1 MRDRPFRSCHVC
13 HGMCHVCICSWCT
26 TDYNCAGIFER
37 TIAVRIAETEL
48 CYVCIRFCCM
58 PTMIVRD
65 SMTVVFPKVE
75 VPTITCVGFLKTMLD
90 EREMTC
96 VTDLPGRL

>member
-1 MRDRPFRSCHVC
+1 M
-13 HGMCHVCICSWCT
+13 I
-26 TDYNCAGIFER
+26 DYNCAGIFER

-90 EREMTC
+90 EREMAC
-96 VTDLPGRL
+96 VTDFQVVCSQYPFLVHDRP

>member
-1 MRDRPFRSCHVC
+1 
-13 HGMCHVCICSWCT
+13 
-26 TDYNCAGIFER
+26 
-37 TIAVRIAETEL
+37 
-48 CYVCIRFCCM
+48 M
-58 PTMIVRD
+58 PTMIVQD

-90 EREMTC
+90 EREMAC